1 MKSTL
6 NSKAKKIKL
15 IAMDVDGVLTD
26 GGIILGNKEELK
38 FFNVQDGMG
47 MSLAKQGGLIVVII
61 TGRKSKAV
69 SRRARELGIEEVHQ
83 KSQDKVKIIEH
94 LMSKYNLT
102 KDGVAYIADDVMELL
117 PFQKVGFKIAVSNAV
132 KEVKEVADYITTSE
146 GGHGAVREAIEF
158 ILKAQNKWD
167 KLIKNY
173 RGSI

>member
-1 MKSTL
+1 
-6 NSKAKKIKL
+6 
-15 IAMDVDGVLTD
+15 
-26 GGIILGNKEELK
+26 
-38 FFNVQDGMG
+38 
-47 MSLAKQGGLIVVII
+47 
-61 TGRKSKAV
+61 
-69 SRRARELGIEEVHQ
+69 
-83 KSQDKVKIIEH
+83 
-94 LMSKYNLT
+94 MSKYNLT